1 MGGIEDVNAT
11 VVRLR
16 RADALLTK
24 RQLAA
29 HLGRSIRWIELRV
42 REGMPSEPP
51 TRRFPHRRFRLA
63 DIEAWL
69 ANGQQKPSTDHER
82 IVQLERQ
89 VATHAVTVQQLTRRA
104 E

>member
-1 MGGIEDVNAT
+1 M
-11 VVRLR
+11 RLR
-16 RADALLTK
+16 RADALLAK

-29 HLGRSIRWIELRV
+29 HLSRSTRWIELRV

-51 TRRFPHRRFRLA
+51 TRRFPHRRFRLV
-63 DIEAWL
+63 DVEAWL
-69 ANGQQKPSTDHER
+69 AQGQEKPSTDHER

-89 VATHAVTVQQLTRRA
+89 VATLAATVQQLARRA